1 MIHLD
6 GTPSERESFIRTVS
20 VRFFASKEW
29 CPRAMLSSKV
39 IRTIERYRM
48 VQPGD
53 RVLIGLSGGA
63 DSVALT
69 ELLVEL
75 RPRLGI
81 TLVLAHLN
89 HGLRAE
95 AEEDEAFCR
104 SLSERLSLPFAS
116 GLVDVAERARK
127 SRRSIEDE
135 GRIARYQFLE
145 AQAERF
151 GAQRIAV
158 GHTLDDQAETFL
170 LRLLRGSGGRGLGAI
185 HPVKDCRIVRP
196 LIDLRRGEIESYLE
210 GRGAS
215 FREDASNAD
224 PRFTRNRIRHE
235 ELPRLSSAYNPRLVE
250 TLARS
255 ASLLRDEEEW
265 MEAETRAAFDGL
277 AAVSPDEIRLE
288 RSRLSRYPLALRRR
302 LVRAAIERLRGLDNI
317 SQRHIEDVL
326 ALAEEGQS
334 GRELHLPGLL
344 VALSFDQMRIRIGS
358 TAPARDI
365 RERGYNGFEYRLSI
379 PARVRI
385 PECLGT
391 LSARIAEPNRG
402 PDGPERQ
409 EGQAPAGTG
418 EIDSPPFG
426 NAVIVGFDGRL
437 PELKVRSP
445 RPGDRFHPLG
455 APGSKPLSRY
465 LMERKVSRDLRS
477 RVPLVVR
484 GAASLDESGEEI
496 LWVVG
501 HGVSE
506 ASRVSAGSSRLSFR
520 WVTP

>member
-1 MIHLD
+1 
-6 GTPSERESFIRTVS
+6 
-20 VRFFASKEW
+20 
-29 CPRAMLSSKV
+29 
-39 IRTIERYRM
+39 M
-48 VQPGD
+48 V
-53 RVLIGLSGGA
+53 GLSGGA

-75 RPRLGI
+75 SPRLGT
-81 TLVLAHLN
+81 TLVLAHMN
-89 HGLRAE
+89 HGLRPE
-95 AEEDEAFCR
+95 ADEDEIFCR
-104 SLSERLSLPFAS
+104 SLSERLSLPFVS
-116 GLVDVAERARK
+116 RRVDVAERARTHK
-127 SRRSIEDE
+127 RSVEDE
-135 GRIARYQFLE
+135 GRIARYEFLE

-151 GAQRIAV
+151 GARRIAV

-170 LRLLRGSGGRGLGAI
+170 LRLLRGSGARGLGAI
-185 HPVKDCRIVRP
+185 HPVRNGRIVRP
-196 LIDLRRGEIESYLE
+196 LIEVRRGEIESYLE
-210 GRGAS
+210 ERGVG

-235 ELPRLSSAYNPRLVE
+235 ELPRLLTYNPRIVE

-265 MEAETRAAFDGL
+265 MEAETAKAFDAL
-277 AAVSPDEIRLE
+277 ADLSESEIQMDGRALLRL
-288 RSRLSRYPLALRRR
+288 PLALQRRVVR
-302 LVRAAIERLRGLDNI
+302 LAIERLRGLADVT
-317 SQRHIEDVL
+317 SGHVEDVL
-326 ALAEEGQS
+326 ALVQDGRS
-334 GRELHLPGLL
+334 GRELHLPGLK
-344 VALSFDQMRIRIGS
+344 VDLSFDRMRLRS
-358 TAPARDI
+358 RPPAWARKA
-365 RERGYNGFEYRLSI
+365 RERGYNGFEYPLSI

-391 LSARIAEPNRG
+391 LSTRMAESSG
-402 PDGPERQ
+402 EPDWRV
-409 EGQAPAGTG
+409 
-418 EIDSPPFG
+418 DNPPFG
-426 NAVIVGFDGRL
+426 DAVVVGVDGCL

-484 GAASLDESGEEI
+484 GDSKEEI

-506 ASRVSAGSSRLSFR
+506 ASRVSAGSSRLALT
-520 WVTP
+520 WVES

>member
-1 MIHLD
+1 
-6 GTPSERESFIRTVS
+6 
-20 VRFFASKEW
+20 
-29 CPRAMLSSKV
+29 MLSLKV
-39 IRTIERYRM
+39 IRTMDRYQM
-48 VQPGD
+48 VRPGD
-53 RVLIGLSGGA
+53 RVLVGLSGGA

-75 RPRLGI
+75 KPRLGI

-95 AEEDEAFCR
+95 ADEDETFCR
-104 SLSERLSLPFAS
+104 SLSEKLSLPFAS
-116 GLVDVAERARK
+116 GRVDVEARARRSK
-127 SRRSIEDE
+127 RSIEDE
-135 GRIARYQFLE
+135 GRSARYQFLE
-145 AQAERF
+145 AQRKHF

-158 GHTLDDQAETFL
+158 GHTLEDQAETFL

-185 HPVKDCRIVRP
+185 HPVKDDGIIRP
-196 LIDLRRGEIESYLE
+196 LIEVRRREIESYLE
-210 GRGAS
+210 QRGAS
-215 FREDASNAD
+215 YREDASNAD
-224 PRFTRNRIRHE
+224 LRFTRNRIRRV
-235 ELPRLSSAYNPRLVE
+235 ELPRLSSAYNPRLIE

-255 ASLLRDEEEW
+255 ASLLRDEDEW
-265 MEAETRAAFDGL
+265 MESETSRAFEAL
-277 AAVSPDEIRLE
+277 AVVSGDEIGLDAKA
-288 RSRLSRYPLALRRR
+288 LARYPRALRRR
-302 LVRAAIERLRGLDNI
+302 LVRVAIERLRGLANVGH
-317 SQRHIEDVL
+317 RHVEAVL
-326 ALAEEGQS
+326 ALADGGQS
-334 GRELHLPGLL
+334 GRELHLPGLVVEL
-344 VALSFDQMRIRIGS
+344 CFDQMRFASAS
-358 TAPARDI
+358 TARARKA

-391 LSARIAEPNRG
+391 LSARIAEPNRQ
-402 PDGPERQ
+402 PDGTTRPEGP
-409 EGQAPAGTG
+409 EGKAQAGTG
-418 EIDSPPFG
+418 EIDYPPFG

-465 LMERKVSRDLRS
+465 LMDKKVSRDLRS

-484 GAASLDESGEEI
+484 GASSLDDSREEI

-520 WVTP
+520 WLTP

>member
-1 MIHLD
+1 
-6 GTPSERESFIRTVS
+6 
-20 VRFFASKEW
+20 
-29 CPRAMLSSKV
+29 MLSSKV

-53 RVLIGLSGGA
+53 RVLVGLSGGA

-69 ELLVEL
+69 ELLLEL
-75 RPRLGI
+75 KPRLGI

-116 GLVDVAERARK
+116 GRADVAERARK
-127 SRRSIEDE
+127 SKRSIEDE
-135 GRIARYQFLE
+135 GRNARYQFLE
-145 AQAERF
+145 AQAVQF

-170 LRLLRGSGGRGLGAI
+170 LRLLRGSGSRGLGAI
-185 HPVKDCRIVRP
+185 HPVKDGGIVRP
-196 LIDLRRGEIESYLE
+196 LIEVRRREIESYLE
-210 GRGAS
+210 ERGAS

-224 PRFTRNRIRHE
+224 PQFTRNRIRHQ

-250 TLARS
+250 TLGRS

-265 MEAETRAAFDGL
+265 MEAETRDAFDGV
-277 AAVSPDEIRLE
+277 AAVSGDEIRLD
-288 RSRLSRYPLALRRR
+288 RKALSRHPLALRRR
-302 LVRAAIERLRGLDNI
+302 LIRVAIERLRGLGNV
-317 SQRHIEDVL
+317 SHRHIEDVL

-334 GRELHLPGLL
+334 GRELCLPGL
-344 VALSFDQMRIRIGS
+344 VVELSFDQMRFRINS
-358 TAPARDI
+358 TARARKA
-365 RERGYNGFEYRLSI
+365 RECGYNGFEYRLSI
-379 PARVRI
+379 PAQVRI

-391 LSARIAEPNRG
+391 LSARIGEPNREL
-402 PDGPERQ
+402 DG
-409 EGQAPAGTG
+409 A
-418 EIDSPPFG
+418 PPFG

-455 APGSKPLSRY
+455 APGSKSLSRY
-465 LMERKVSRDLRS
+465 LMGRKVSRDSRS

-484 GAASLDESGEEI
+484 GSSSLDHSGEEI

-506 ASRVSAGSSRLSFR
+506 ASRVLAGSSRLSLR

>member
-1 MIHLD
+1 
-6 GTPSERESFIRTVS
+6 
-20 VRFFASKEW
+20 
-29 CPRAMLSSKV
+29 MLSSKV

-48 VQPGD
+48 VHPGD
-53 RVLIGLSGGA
+53 RVLVGLSGGA

-69 ELLVEL
+69 ELLLEL
-75 RPRLGI
+75 KPRLGI

-116 GLVDVAERARK
+116 GRADVAERARK
-127 SRRSIEDE
+127 SKRSIEDE
-135 GRIARYQFLE
+135 GRNARYQFLE
-145 AQAERF
+145 AQAAQF

-170 LRLLRGSGGRGLGAI
+170 LRLLRGSGSRGLGAI
-185 HPVKDCRIVRP
+185 HPVKDGGIVRP
-196 LIDLRRGEIESYLE
+196 LIEVRRREIESYLE
-210 GRGAS
+210 ERGAS

-224 PRFTRNRIRHE
+224 PRFTRNRIRHQ

-265 MEAETRAAFDGL
+265 MEAETRDAFDSV
-277 AAVSPDEIRLE
+277 AAVSGDEIRLDQKA
-288 RSRLSRYPLALRRR
+288 LSRHPLALRRR
-302 LVRAAIERLRGLDNI
+302 LIRVAIERLRGLGNV
-317 SQRHIEDVL
+317 SHRHIEDVL

-334 GRELHLPGLL
+334 GRELYLPGL
-344 VALSFDQMRIRIGS
+344 VVELSFDQMRFAS
-358 TAPARDI
+358 ASMARARKA

-391 LSARIAEPNRG
+391 LSARIAEPNR
-402 PDGPERQ
+402 EL
-409 EGQAPAGTG
+409 EGT
-418 EIDSPPFG
+418 PPFG

-455 APGSKPLSRY
+455 APGSKSLSRY
-465 LMERKVSRDLRS
+465 LMGRKVSRDSRS

-484 GAASLDESGEEI
+484 GASSLDDSGEEI

-506 ASRVSAGSSRLSFR
+506 ASRVLAGSSRLSFR

>member
-6 GTPSERESFIRTVS
+6 RVPSERESFIQDC
-20 VRFFASKEW
+20 FGPFLKSKEW

-48 VQPGD
+48 VHPGD
-53 RVLIGLSGGA
+53 RVLVGLSGGA

-69 ELLVEL
+69 ELLLEL
-75 RPRLGI
+75 KPRLGI

-116 GLVDVAERARK
+116 GRADVAERARK
-127 SRRSIEDE
+127 SKRSIEDE
-135 GRIARYQFLE
+135 GRNARYQFLE
-145 AQAERF
+145 AQAAKF

-170 LRLLRGSGGRGLGAI
+170 LRLLRGSGSRGLGAI
-185 HPVKDCRIVRP
+185 HPVKDGGIVRP
-196 LIDLRRGEIESYLE
+196 LIEVRRREIESYLE
-210 GRGAS
+210 ERGAS

-224 PRFTRNRIRHE
+224 PRFTRNRIRHQ

-255 ASLLRDEEEW
+255 ASLLRDEEEG
-265 MEAETRAAFDGL
+265 MEAETRDAFDSV
-277 AAVSPDEIRLE
+277 AAVSGDEIRLDQKA
-288 RSRLSRYPLALRRR
+288 LSRHPLALRRR
-302 LVRAAIERLRGLDNI
+302 LIRVAIERLRGLGNV
-317 SQRHIEDVL
+317 SHRHIEDVL

-334 GRELHLPGLL
+334 GREMYLPGL
-344 VALSFDQMRIRIGS
+344 VGELSFDQMRFRIGS
-358 TAPARDI
+358 MARA
-365 RERGYNGFEYRLSI
+365 RKASERGYNGFEYRLSV

-391 LSARIAEPNRG
+391 LSARIAEPNR
-402 PDGPERQ
+402 EL
-409 EGQAPAGTG
+409 EGT
-418 EIDSPPFG
+418 PPFG

-455 APGSKPLSRY
+455 APGSKSLSRY
-465 LMERKVSRDLRS
+465 LMGRKVSRDSRS

-484 GAASLDESGEEI
+484 GASSFDDSGEEI

-506 ASRVSAGSSRLSFR
+506 ASRVLAGSSRLSFR

>member
-1 MIHLD
+1 
-6 GTPSERESFIRTVS
+6 
-20 VRFFASKEW
+20 
-29 CPRAMLSSKV
+29 MLTSKV

-48 VQPGD
+48 VHSGD
-53 RVLIGLSGGA
+53 RVLVGLSGGA

-81 TLVLAHLN
+81 NLVLAHLN

-116 GLVDVAERARK
+116 GSVDVAEGARK
-127 SRRSIEDE
+127 SKRSIEDE
-135 GRIARYQFLE
+135 GRSARYRFLE
-145 AQAERF
+145 EQARRF

-170 LRLLRGSGGRGLGAI
+170 LRLLRGSGSRGLGAI
-185 HPVKDCRIVRP
+185 HPVKAVKALEDCRIVRP
-196 LIDLRRGEIESYLE
+196 LVEARREEIESYLE
-210 GRGAS
+210 ERGAG

-224 PRFTRNRIRHE
+224 PRFTRNRIRHQE
-235 ELPRLSSAYNPRLVE
+235 IPRLSSTYNPRLVE

-265 MEAETRAAFDGL
+265 MEAAAKDAFDAL
-277 AAVSPDEIRLE
+277 ASVSREEIRLDR
-288 RSRLSRYPLALRRR
+288 RSLTRHPLALKRR
-302 LVRAAIERLRGLDNI
+302 LVRRAIERLRGLGDI
-317 SQRHIEDVL
+317 SHRHIEDVL

-334 GRELHLPGLL
+334 GRELHLPGL
-344 VALSFDQMRIRIGS
+344 VIELSFGEMRLRAGS
-358 TAPARDI
+358 SPRGRKA

-391 LSARIAEPNRG
+391 LSARIAEPNRE
-402 PDGPERQ
+402 PDGPEGP
-409 EGQAPAGTG
+409 EGTAVARTG
-418 EIDSPPFG
+418 DIEHPPFG
-426 NAVIVGFDGRL
+426 NAVIVGFEGSV
-437 PELKVRSP
+437 PELRVSSP

-465 LMERKVSRDLRS
+465 LMERKVSRDSRS
-477 RVPLVVR
+477 RVPVVVR
-484 GAASLDESGEEI
+484 GASGLDGSKEEI

-506 ASRVSAGSSRLSFR
+506 RSRVSVGSSRLSFR
-520 WVTP
+520 WVTA

>member
-1 MIHLD
+1 
-6 GTPSERESFIRTVS
+6 
-20 VRFFASKEW
+20 
-29 CPRAMLSSKV
+29 MLSSKV

-48 VQPGD
+48 VHSGD
-53 RVLIGLSGGA
+53 RVLVGLSGGA

-69 ELLVEL
+69 ELLLEL
-75 RPRLGI
+75 KPRLGI

-116 GLVDVAERARK
+116 GRADVAERARK
-127 SRRSIEDE
+127 SKRSIEDE
-135 GRIARYQFLE
+135 GRNARYQFLE
-145 AQAERF
+145 AQAAQF

-170 LRLLRGSGGRGLGAI
+170 LRLLRGSGSRGLGAI
-185 HPVKDCRIVRP
+185 HPVKDGGIVRP
-196 LIDLRRGEIESYLE
+196 LIEVRRREIESYLE
-210 GRGAS
+210 ERGAS

-224 PRFTRNRIRHE
+224 PRFTRNRIRHQ

-265 MEAETRAAFDGL
+265 MEAETRDAFDSV
-277 AAVSPDEIRLE
+277 AAVSGDEIRLDQKA
-288 RSRLSRYPLALRRR
+288 LSRHPLALRRR
-302 LVRAAIERLRGLDNI
+302 MIRVAIERLRGLGNV
-317 SQRHIEDVL
+317 SHRHIEDVL
-326 ALAEEGQS
+326 ALAEESQS
-334 GRELHLPGLL
+334 GRELYLPGL
-344 VALSFDQMRIRIGS
+344 VVELSFDQMRFRIGS
-358 TAPARDI
+358 TARARKA

-379 PARVRI
+379 PAQVRI

-391 LSARIAEPNRG
+391 LSARIAEPNREL
-402 PDGPERQ
+402 PNRDLDEP
-409 EGQAPAGTG
+409 
-418 EIDSPPFG
+418 PPFG

-455 APGSKPLSRY
+455 APGSKSLSRY
-465 LMERKVSRDLRS
+465 LMGRKVSRDSRS

-484 GAASLDESGEEI
+484 GASSLDDSGEEI

-506 ASRVSAGSSRLSFR
+506 ASRVLAGSSRLSFR

>member
-6 GTPSERESFIRTVS
+6 RTPSERESFIQDGGPI
-20 VRFFASKEW
+20 FASKEW

-39 IRTIERYRM
+39 IRTIERYGM
-48 VQPGD
+48 VRPGD
-53 RVLIGLSGGA
+53 QVLVGLSGGA

-69 ELLVEL
+69 ELLLEL
-75 RPRLGI
+75 KPRLGI
-81 TLVLAHLN
+81 TLSLAHLN

-95 AEEDEAFCR
+95 AEEDEAFCL

-116 GLVDVAERARK
+116 GRADVAARARQSK
-127 SRRSIEDE
+127 RSIEDE

-145 AQAERF
+145 AQAARF

-170 LRLLRGSGGRGLGAI
+170 LRLLRGSGSRGLGAI
-185 HPVKDCRIVRP
+185 HPVKAVKDCGIVRP
-196 LIDLRRGEIESYLE
+196 LIEVRRQEIESYLE
-210 GRGAS
+210 ERGAS

-224 PRFTRNRIRHE
+224 PRFTRNRIRHQ
-235 ELPRLSSAYNPRLVE
+235 ELPRLSSAYNPRLAE

-265 MEAETRAAFDGL
+265 MEAETREAFDAL
-277 AAVSPDEIRLE
+277 AAMSRDEIRLDQKALT
-288 RSRLSRYPLALRRR
+288 RHPLALRRR
-302 LVRAAIERLRGLDNI
+302 LIRVAIERLRGLGNV
-317 SQRHIEDVL
+317 SHRHIEDVL
-326 ALAEEGQS
+326 TLAKEGRS
-334 GRELHLPGLL
+334 GHELHLPGL
-344 VALSFDQMRIRIGS
+344 VVERSFDQMRFRIGT
-358 TAPARDI
+358 TARARKG
-365 RERGYNGFEYRLSI
+365 REPGYNGFEYRLSI

-391 LSARIAEPNRG
+391 LSARIAEPNREL
-402 PDGPERQ
+402 PNRDLEEP
-409 EGQAPAGTG
+409 
-418 EIDSPPFG
+418 PPFG
-426 NAVIVGFDGRL
+426 NAVIVGFDGSL

-455 APGSKPLSRY
+455 APGSKSLSRY
-465 LMERKVSRDLRS
+465 LMGRKVSRDSRS
-477 RVPLVVR
+477 RVPLLVR
-484 GAASLDESGEEI
+484 GSSSLDDSGEEI

-506 ASRVSAGSSRLSFR
+506 ASRVLAGSSRLSFR

>member
-1 MIHLD
+1 
-6 GTPSERESFIRTVS
+6 
-20 VRFFASKEW
+20 
-29 CPRAMLSSKV
+29 MLSSKV

-48 VQPGD
+48 VHPGD
-53 RVLIGLSGGA
+53 RVLVGLSGGA

-69 ELLVEL
+69 ELLLEL
-75 RPRLGI
+75 KPRLGI

-116 GLVDVAERARK
+116 GRADVAERARK
-127 SRRSIEDE
+127 SKRSIEDE
-135 GRIARYQFLE
+135 GRNARYQFLE
-145 AQAERF
+145 AQAAQF

-170 LRLLRGSGGRGLGAI
+170 LRLLRGSGSRGLGAI
-185 HPVKDCRIVRP
+185 HPVKDGGIVRP
-196 LIDLRRGEIESYLE
+196 LIEVRRREIESYLE
-210 GRGAS
+210 ERGAS

-224 PRFTRNRIRHE
+224 PRFTRNRIRHQ

-265 MEAETRAAFDGL
+265 MEAETRDAFDSV
-277 AAVSPDEIRLE
+277 AAVSGDEIRLDQKA
-288 RSRLSRYPLALRRR
+288 LSRHPLALRRR
-302 LVRAAIERLRGLDNI
+302 LIRVAIERLRGLGNV
-317 SQRHIEDVL
+317 SHRHIEDVL

-334 GRELHLPGLL
+334 GRELYLPGL
-344 VALSFDQMRIRIGS
+344 VVELSFDQMRFASAS
-358 TAPARDI
+358 TARARKA

-391 LSARIAEPNRG
+391 LSARIAEPNR
-402 PDGPERQ
+402 EL
-409 EGQAPAGTG
+409 EGT
-418 EIDSPPFG
+418 PPFG

-455 APGSKPLSRY
+455 APGSKSLSRY
-465 LMERKVSRDLRS
+465 LMGRKVSRDSRS

-484 GAASLDESGEEI
+484 GASSFDDSGEEI

-506 ASRVSAGSSRLSFR
+506 ASRVLAGSSRLSFR

>member
-1 MIHLD
+1 
-6 GTPSERESFIRTVS
+6 
-20 VRFFASKEW
+20 
-29 CPRAMLSSKV
+29 MLSSKV

-48 VQPGD
+48 VHSGD
-53 RVLIGLSGGA
+53 RVLVGLSGGA

-69 ELLVEL
+69 ELLLEL
-75 RPRLGI
+75 KPRLGI

-116 GLVDVAERARK
+116 GRADVAERARK
-127 SRRSIEDE
+127 SKRSIEDE
-135 GRIARYQFLE
+135 GRNARYQFLE
-145 AQAERF
+145 AQAAQF

-170 LRLLRGSGGRGLGAI
+170 LRLLRGSGSRGLGAI
-185 HPVKDCRIVRP
+185 HPVKDGGIVRP
-196 LIDLRRGEIESYLE
+196 LIEVRRREIESYLKE
-210 GRGAS
+210 RGAS

-224 PRFTRNRIRHE
+224 PRFTRNRIRHQ

-265 MEAETRAAFDGL
+265 MEAETRDAFDSV
-277 AAVSPDEIRLE
+277 AAVSGDEIRLDQKA
-288 RSRLSRYPLALRRR
+288 LSRHPLALRRR
-302 LVRAAIERLRGLDNI
+302 LIRVAIERLRGLGNV
-317 SQRHIEDVL
+317 SHRHIEDVL

-334 GRELHLPGLL
+334 GRELYLPGI
-344 VALSFDQMRIRIGS
+344 VVELSFDQMRFRIGS
-358 TAPARDI
+358 TARARKA

-379 PARVRI
+379 PAQVRI

-391 LSARIAEPNRG
+391 LSARIAEPNREL
-402 PDGPERQ
+402 DGP
-409 EGQAPAGTG
+409 
-418 EIDSPPFG
+418 PPFG

-455 APGSKPLSRY
+455 APGSKSLSRY
-465 LMERKVSRDLRS
+465 LMGRKVSRDSRS

-484 GAASLDESGEEI
+484 GASSLDDSGEEI

-506 ASRVSAGSSRLSFR
+506 ASRVLAGSSRLSFR